1 MRIVTIALS
10 LSLVWGGQVL
20 AADDSPG
27 EPSFSMPP
35 GLADVQNNC
44 IVRLRDDVSKLDVEG
59 RTHGLLARAN
69 AMNAANG
76 RANASLKHV
85 YKHSIKGFTL
95 DMPCDKA
102 QSAFGDDAE
111 VESFTPDSIMS
122 ASKVKP
128 PKGTTT
134 VSPQQTPWSVIRVGG
149 PIDGEGRRAW
159 VIDTGVDIVN
169 ADLHVDTSNAFSVF
183 TDRRNAGFNDKNG
196 HGTHVAGTIAAIDN
210 NIDVVGIAAGATV
223 VPVKVLDANGMG
235 TASGVIAGVDH
246 VAAHAS
252 PGDCANMSLGGGI
265 NQALDDAVVAASS
278 NNGVF
283 FAIAAGNDGDDANKH
298 SPARA
303 NGPFVFTI
311 SAIDS
316 DDNMPWW
323 SNYGTPPIDYAAPGV
338 NILSLKLGGGTT
350 IMSGTSM
357 ATPAACGVL
366 LITNGQ
372 PAFDGV
378 AGMDPDGTPDPIVHL

>member
-20 AADDSPG
+20 AAEDSPG
-27 EPSFSMPP
+27 DPSFSMFP

-59 RTHGLLARAN
+59 RAHGLLARAN

-111 VESFTPDSIMS
+111 VESFTPDSIMA
-122 ASKVKP
+122 ASKGRPNVP
-128 PKGTTT
+128 TT
-134 VSPQQTPWSVIRVGG
+134 VSPQVTPWSVKRIGG
-149 PIDGEGRRAW
+149 PVNGEARTAW
-159 VIDTGVDIVN
+159 VIDTGIDIGN
-169 ADLHVDTSNAFSVF
+169 ADLNVDTSSNAFSVF

-210 NIDVVGIAAGATV
+210 NIDVVGIAAGALV
-223 VPVKVLDANGMG
+223 VPVKVLDTNGMG

-252 PGDCANMSLGGGI
+252 PGDCANMSLGGGV
-265 NQALDDAVVAASS
+265 NQALDDAVVAAS
-278 NNGVF
+278 NKGVF

-311 SAIDS
+311 SATDS
-316 DDNMPWW
+316 NDNMPWW
-323 SNYGTPPIDYAAPGV
+323 SNYGTPIDYAAPGV

-372 PAFDGV
+372 PASDGV